1 MRAVGVGGEECDTS
15 LAGRAEQLKPLELR
29 QLGYGGHEFLGTEPE
44 TEAGYQLAA
53 GALRGAEGL
62 EGRQGVPQAQARGN
76 LLSRALIACNG
87 EGGGQWGHVIQEGH
101 HPRLQVE
108 LVLQL

>member
-1 MRAVGVGGEECDTS
+1 M
-15 LAGRAEQLKPLELR
+15 
-29 QLGYGGHEFLGTEPE
+29 
-44 TEAGYQLAA
+44 
-53 GALRGAEGL
+53 
-62 EGRQGVPQAQARGN
+62 PQAQARGN